1 MPIISKIG
9 ARSIHVRLVYLTIYI
24 LLFVG
29 AATMFYPF
37 MLMLSGSFKSQ
48 TDILEITPWPK
59 FWFDD
64 DILFQKYAESKY
76 NTDIPTL
83 EAAWNQYASN
93 WYKLQ
98 PPEKSDQAL
107 LEDYLEWRPTCRWW
121 MLGHAH
127 GSELLPRNGRE
138 FRYAMDERYNG
149 DISAFAAE
157 MGLPLKTWSSLM
169 PPTERVFR
177 RLVTDR
183 PLMQAWKAYAQ
194 KQPLRDRS
202 IINLDGQFWVDV
214 LLPTYTRDIQQYN
227 FTHGTNYT
235 NYKQVLLTPR
245 APKLP
250 QPNLRGDWLTVALE
264 KIPAYQQILRRRADW
279 QNFVR
284 NTLWFDC
291 IRIDPQAQKDFQS
304 FLARKYN
311 NDIAGYNKTHNTS
324 YAAFSEIPLSTT
336 LPETVHSQVDW
347 GDFLANPR
355 FCKLD
360 HIEVY
365 GPRQD
370 FEQFLAKKR
379 GVPLANVTPTPLPL
393 KQADW
398 HDCMA
403 HKGDIRRE
411 LSTRNYKQVFDYIL
425 LHGRGVRNTVI
436 YCGLAVLMA
445 LLVNPLAA
453 YALSRWKP
461 PSTYTVLLIC
471 MATMSF
477 PNEVAMIP
485 RFLLLKRFPLWP
497 LAGGFAA
504 FLLAFALFSKYAK
517 LRISE
522 IWRVVFSLSIGIL
535 VGVYF
540 IPALMGK
547 PHISLLNTFAA
558 LVMPRMANGY
568 MVFLLKG
575 FFDSIPRELYEAADL
590 DGAGEIRKFW
600 SFTMALSTP
609 ILAVIA
615 LRAFTLAYSQFMMA
629 LIIIPDQEMWTLMV
643 WIFQLQSQ
651 AHQAVVYA
659 SLVVAAVPSLL
670 VFLAC
675 QGVIMKGIVV
685 PTEK

>member
-48 TDILEITPWPK
+48 TDILEITPWPR

-76 NTDIPTL
+76 NVDITVL
-83 EAAWNQYASN
+83 EASWQQYASN

-98 PPEKSDQAL
+98 PPQEIDQAL
-107 LEDYLEWRPTCRWW
+107 LNDYLEWRPTCRWW
-121 MLGHAH
+121 ILGHAS
-127 GSELLPRNGRE
+127 GSDLLPRNGRE
-138 FRYAMDERYNG
+138 FRYAMADRYNE

-157 MGLPLKTWSSLM
+157 MGLPLKAWSSLN
-169 PPTERVFR
+169 PPVERVFR
-177 RLVTDR
+177 RPVTDR
-183 PLMQAWKAYAQ
+183 PLMRAWKAYAE
-194 KQPLRDRS
+194 KQPVHDRA
-202 IINLDGQFWVDV
+202 ILNLDGQFWVDV
-214 LLPTYTRDIQQYN
+214 LMPKYTRDIEQYN
-227 FTHGTNYT
+227 YSHGTDYKS
-235 NYKQVLLTPR
+235 YKQVLLTPR
-245 APKLP
+245 APALP
-250 QPNLRGDWLTVALE
+250 RPELTGDWLTTILLNVPDYNRKL
-264 KIPAYQQILRRRADW
+264 LRRTDW
-279 QNFVR
+279 ELYVR
-284 NTLWFDC
+284 NTLWYDC
-291 IRIDPQAQKDFQS
+291 IRIDKQAQPDFQS

-311 NDIAGYNKTHNTS
+311 NDIALYNDSHKTNIKRFAEVS
-324 YAAFSEIPLSTT
+324 LSTT
-336 LPETVHSQVDW
+336 LPETVREQVDW
-347 GDFLANPR
+347 GDFLASP

-360 HIEVY
+360 HIEVF

-370 FEQFLAKKR
+370 FEQFLADKR
-379 GVPLANVTPTPLPL
+379 GVDLAEVTPTLLPT

-403 HKGDIRRE
+403 HSGDLRWE

-497 LAGGFAA
+497 LVGGFGA
-504 FLLAFALFSKYAK
+504 FLLAFSLFSRYARH
-517 LRISE
+517 RISE
-522 IWRVVFSLSIGIL
+522 IWRVVFALSIGIL

-540 IPALMGK
+540 VPALMGK

-590 DGAGEIRKFW
+590 DGAGEVRKFW

-629 LIIIPDQEMWTLMV
+629 LIIIPDQNMWTLMV

-651 AHQAVVYA
+651 AHQAVIYT
-659 SLVVAAVPSLL
+659 SLVVAAIPSLI